1 MVLRKTVRPTQGHYY
16 LSKISWWQMA
26 NWFSLKICLF
36 DKFFQGSKQNTARKV
51 KVFWSRFWYYLKSV
65 LYVIEATPVKME
77 VKLVYDNTY
86 FCKGISS
93 FFSLFFLIKGILLAS
108 LIWEL
113 FIHGR
118 IGKYFMFV
126 LYLSITYRNH
136 AAEN

>member
-1 MVLRKTVRPTQGHYY
+1 MVLRKTEGSTQGHYY
-16 LSKISWWQMA
+16 LSKSSWWQMG
-26 NWFSLKICLF
+26 NSFFLKICSF

-51 KVFWSRFWYYLKSV
+51 FWSRFWYYLKFV
-65 LYVIEATPVKME
+65 LYVIEAIPVKME

-93 FFSLFFLIKGILLAS
+93 FFSPFFLIKGILLAC

-126 LYLSITYRNH
+126 LHLSITYRNH
-136 AAEN
+136 ATEN